1 MSIVNL
7 LPDDYLKRRGQQRA
21 NILCCVLFLVVM
33 VGVTGA
39 SLMLEK
45 SSDHTEAVA
54 REVDDDFARASR
66 LIDQLQT
73 LEKEKTQLLGKASNT
88 ASLMERVPRSYLL
101 GFVTNARP
109 KGVWLTKVVLNTK
122 VKTGGVPAARGRS
135 AKKRAMARTRSRNSG
150 KGPLTSVTMELVGL
164 AFTDVE
170 VARYITRLRSN
181 AMVKS
186 VELVY
191 SIEQKSKDPDK
202 QPLRGFQ
209 LTLTTYYGFDAADA
223 IEAEKEDKPRSDT
236 QVAAAGKEGA
246 DR

>member
-7 LPDDYLKRRGQQRA
+7 LPDDYLKRRSQQRA

-54 REVDDDFARASR
+54 HEVDEDFARASR
-66 LIDQLQT
+66 LIDQLQM
-73 LEKEKTQLLGKASNT
+73 LEKEKSQLLSKASNT

-101 GFVTNARP
+101 GFVTNSRP
-109 KGVWLTKVVLNTK
+109 KGVWLTEVLLNTK
-122 VKTGGVPAARGRS
+122 VKSGPAPPKGRS
-135 AKKRAMARTRSRNSG
+135 RKKRAMARPRGKGG
-150 KGPLTSVTMELVGL
+150 KGPLTCVTMELVGL

-170 VARYITRLRSN
+170 VARYITRLRGN
-181 AMVKS
+181 PIVKS
-186 VELVY
+186 VELIY
-191 SIEQKSKDPDK
+191 SVEQKSDNPDK
-202 QPLRGFQ
+202 EPLRSFQ
-209 LTLTTYYGFDAADA
+209 LTLQTHFGFDAADA
-223 IEAEKEDKPRSDT
+223 IKPEKEDKQKSDT